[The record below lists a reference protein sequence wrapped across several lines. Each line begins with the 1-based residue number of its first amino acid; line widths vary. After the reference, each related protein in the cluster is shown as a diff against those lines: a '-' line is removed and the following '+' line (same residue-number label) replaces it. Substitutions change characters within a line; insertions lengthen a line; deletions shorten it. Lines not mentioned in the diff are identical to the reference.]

1 MSNDLRFYKPLDASH
16 PVNLRFGTTPPVIPT
31 YTIVL
36 NAAIPAPKLTAL
48 VIPPN
53 VSRFNA
59 SIPAPKLSAVVTYDN
74 AVFRGVAV
82 RSKERWQVADSLKP
96 QRQDFTHPVIKTL
109 TQIKQQWSPAQNA
122 DRDAPIPFYEGIR
135 LRRKENSAWGGAIAV
150 RAVRANKFKQL
161 AKKSKNVNENWQ
173 RSVRTNAKTL
183 STWIQLIKLSG
194 ARFESWFEARHVEVQ
209 QESRAGGAAYL
220 SLQSGSR
227 WQEAVKPRVG
237 RYGVVVLPPILPP
250 CYVPPAGSLANLVFR
265 TEIDGVTSFRF
276 ACNHL
281 VPPPKAT
288 VVIPIKRAY
297 IVINDISLRRVDG
310 NYILPI
316 DTLNMNIDSGSW
328 TWAFSA
334 QMPASALPYVE
345 PDVSGSPVILEASIN
360 GIAYRLLAEK
370 IQRDRSFGRATISIS
385 GRGHSAVLT
394 DPYSPIKTFINS
406 QERTAQQLMND
417 VLTFNGISLGWTIDW
432 RIDDW
437 LVPSEVFSHRGTYM
451 NAVTTIAN
459 AGGAFVQPDPVDQIL
474 RIRSLVPVKPWEIG
488 LATPD
493 LDLPSAVV
501 LKESVAWSDK
511 PAYNAVYVSG
521 TSNSGILGM
530 VKRTGT
536 AGELLAPMIT
546 DPLMTDVI
554 AARQR
559 GLVVLADTGRQST
572 YSLSLPVLP
581 QTGIIEPGT
590 LVRYIDNQTV
600 LGVVSGVSFVGE
612 SGRRTARQT
621 IEVKAYG

>member
-1 MSNDLRFYKPLDASH
+1 MSNVDLLFKSPLDTSK
-16 PVNLRFGTTPPVIPT
+16 PVD
-31 YTIVL
+31 
-36 NAAIPAPKLTAL
+36 LT
-48 VIPPN
+48 
-53 VSRFNA
+53 FNA
-59 SIPAPKLSAVVTYDN
+59 SLVAPPDRFVILSASVPAPTLAVSLAYDN
-74 AVFRGVAV
+74 AVFRGVSADK
-82 RSKERWQVADSLKP
+82 STNWQVATPLCEARTATSQMNVPTRIPEQSTWGAMIGSSAALKLP
-96 QRQDFTHPVIKTL
+96 VFSAVPVASQARDTYGDFTILRNVLRSTYKDFYRVRNIHEATYKL
-109 TQIKQQWSPAQNA
+109 TISVAASSKVGWQ
-122 DRDAPIPFYEGIR
+122 DR
-135 LRRKENSAWGGAIAV
+135 LRLPRPERVGAWQSA
-150 RAVRANKFKQL
+150 
-161 AKKSKNVNENWQ
+161 S
-173 RSVRTNAKTL
+173 
-183 STWIQLIKLSG
+183 KLSL
-194 ARFESWFEARHVEVQ
+194 
-209 QESRAGGAAYL
+209 AYTNK
-220 SLQSGSR
+220 SGSGR
-227 WQEAVKPRVG
+227 RVFQPLETAWQEARKVPPGERAPS
-237 RYGVVVLPPILPP
+237 VLPPVANP
-250 CYVPPAGSLANLVFR
+250 CYVPPLGGAVDFVFK
-265 TEIDGVTSFRF
+265 DGLDQSKDLIFICLHGGV
-276 ACNHL
+276 
-281 VPPPKAT
+281 VPPAT
-288 VVIPIKRAY
+288 KIIPIQRAY

-310 NYILPI
+310 NYILPV

-345 PDVSGSPVILEASIN
+345 PDVSGTPVILEASIN

-501 LKESVAWSDK
+501 LKESVAWSEK
-511 PAYNAVYVSG
+511 PSYNAVYVSG

-536 AGELLAPMIT
+536 AGEVLAPMIT